1 MEELL
6 KSFWGMAA
14 TIVEGAA
21 ALLIF
26 IGATEAFAMSLLR
39 FRAPTAQKMQI
50 WMHFATWLLL
60 GLEFELAADVI
71 RTAIAPTW
79 SDIGQLASIAGIR
92 TFLSY
97 FLDKD
102 IEKVSDSGKNPYQK
116 SPSRQQPSRFTRD
129 ICFLNRLT
137 QTSKQITRNHQHW
150 RVHGTI

>member
-6 KSFWGMAA
+6 KSFWGIAA
-14 TIVEGAA
+14 TVVEGAA
-21 ALLIF
+21 ALLIT
-26 IGATEAFAMSLLR
+26 IGAVEAFVLSLLR
-39 FRAPTAQKMQI
+39 FRESTPVKMQI

-79 SDIGQLASIAGIR
+79 SDIGQLASIAAIR

-102 IEKVSDSGKNPYQK
+102 IEKVSYSRETEGSSSSSSGEA
-116 SPSRQQPSRFTRD
+116 SP
-129 ICFLNRLT
+129 
-137 QTSKQITRNHQHW
+137 
-150 RVHGTI
+150 

>member
-6 KSFWGMAA
+6 KSFWSVAA

-21 ALLIF
+21 ALLIT
-26 IGATEAFAMSLLR
+26 IGAAEAFAMSLLR
-39 FRAPTAQKMQI
+39 FRSPTPQKMQI

-79 SDIGQLASIAGIR
+79 SDIGQLASIAAIR

-102 IEKVSDSGKNPYQK
+102 IEKMSDSTRQTYQNPPQG
-116 SPSRQQPSRFTRD
+116 SA
-129 ICFLNRLT
+129 
-137 QTSKQITRNHQHW
+137 TSTS
-150 RVHGTI
+150 

>member
-6 KSFWGMAA
+6 KAFWGTAA

-21 ALLIF
+21 ALLIA
-26 IGATEAFAMSLLR
+26 IGAAEAFVMSLLR
-39 FRAPTAQKMQI
+39 FRAPTRQKMQI

-79 SDIGQLASIAGIR
+79 SDIGQLASIAAIR

-102 IEKVSDSGKNPYQK
+102 IEKVTVSRENRYSNQQRGSVAVDLPETP
-116 SPSRQQPSRFTRD
+116 PS
-129 ICFLNRLT
+129 
-137 QTSKQITRNHQHW
+137 
-150 RVHGTI
+150 

>member
-6 KSFWGMAA
+6 KSFWSLTA
-14 TIVEGAA
+14 TVVEGAA
-21 ALLIF
+21 ALLIT
-26 IGATEAFAMSLLR
+26 IGAAEAFTMSLLR
-39 FRAPTAQKMQI
+39 FRWPTPEKMRI

-79 SDIGQLASIAGIR
+79 SDIGQLASIAAIR

-102 IEKVSDSGKNPYQK
+102 IEKVSFSRNTDHRKEDSHPPEA
-116 SPSRQQPSRFTRD
+116 SVS
-129 ICFLNRLT
+129 
-137 QTSKQITRNHQHW
+137 
-150 RVHGTI
+150 

>member
-6 KSFWGMAA
+6 KSFWSMAA

-21 ALLIF
+21 ALLITV
-26 IGATEAFAMSLLR
+26 GAAEAFVMSLLR
-39 FRAPTAQKMQI
+39 FRASTPVKMQI

-79 SDIGQLASIAGIR
+79 SDIGQLASIAAIR

-97 FLDKD
+97 FLDRD
-102 IEKVSDSGKNPYQK
+102 IEEVADPLRSPHYQPPNSHPPDSPEA
-116 SPSRQQPSRFTRD
+116 PTP
-129 ICFLNRLT
+129 
-137 QTSKQITRNHQHW
+137 
-150 RVHGTI
+150 

>member
-6 KSFWGMAA
+6 RSFWGMAA

-21 ALLIF
+21 ALLITV
-26 IGATEAFAMSLLR
+26 GAAEAFVLSLWR
-39 FRAPTAQKMQI
+39 FRAPTAEKMRI

-79 SDIGQLASIAGIR
+79 SDIGQLASIAAIR

-102 IEKVSDSGKNPYQK
+102 IKEVSDVRRGPYQEG
-116 SPSRQQPSRFTRD
+116 SE
-129 ICFLNRLT
+129 
-137 QTSKQITRNHQHW
+137 
-150 RVHGTI
+150 V

>member
-1 MEELL
+1 MEDLL

-21 ALLIF
+21 ALLIA
-26 IGATEAFAMSLLR
+26 IGAAEAFVMSLIS
-39 FRAPTAQKMQI
+39 FRSPSAQKMQI

-79 SDIGQLASIAGIR
+79 SDIGQLASIAAIR

-102 IEKVSDSGKNPYQK
+102 IEKVSDSGKSPYQSRPQGS
-116 SPSRQQPSRFTRD
+116 SPLALPEASAS
-129 ICFLNRLT
+129 
-137 QTSKQITRNHQHW
+137 
-150 RVHGTI
+150 

>member
-21 ALLIF
+21 ALLIA
-26 IGATEAFAMSLLR
+26 IGAAEAFVMSLLR
-39 FRAPTAQKMQI
+39 FRSPTAQKMQI

-71 RTAIAPTW
+71 RTAIAPSWT
-79 SDIGQLASIAGIR
+79 DIGQLASIAAIR

-102 IEKVSDSGKNPYQK
+102 IEKVSDTRK
-116 SPSRQQPSRFTRD
+116 SPYR
-129 ICFLNRLT
+129 NRP
-137 QTSKQITRNHQHW
+137 QSS
-150 RVHGTI
+150 GTLDSPDAPAS

>member
-1 MEELL
+1 MEDLL
-6 KSFWGMAA
+6 KTFWGVAA

-21 ALLIF
+21 ALLIT
-26 IGATEAFAMSLLR
+26 IGAVEAFVMSLWR
-39 FRAPTAQKMQI
+39 FRSPTAQKMQI

-79 SDIGQLASIAGIR
+79 SDIGQLASIAAIR

-102 IEKVSDSGKNPYQK
+102 IENVSVSRKGPYQNRPK
-116 SPSRQQPSRFTRD
+116 GISPLD
-129 ICFLNRLT
+129 
-137 QTSKQITRNHQHW
+137 
-150 RVHGTI
+150 

>member
-21 ALLIF
+21 ALLIT
-26 IGATEAFAMSLLR
+26 IGAVEAFVMSLWR
-39 FRAPTAQKMQI
+39 FRARTPQKMQI

-79 SDIGQLASIAGIR
+79 SDIGQLASIAAIR
-92 TFLSY
+92 TFLSF

-102 IEKVSDSGKNPYQK
+102 IEKVSYSRENPGQD
-116 SPSRQQPSRFTRD
+116 RQEGS
-129 ICFLNRLT
+129 
-137 QTSKQITRNHQHW
+137 S
-150 RVHGTI
+150 VGS

>member
-6 KSFWGMAA
+6 KTFWGFAA

-21 ALLIF
+21 ALLIT
-26 IGATEAFAMSLLR
+26 IGAAEAFVMSLWQ
-39 FRAPTAQKMQI
+39 FRAPTAQKMQV

-79 SDIGQLASIAGIR
+79 SDIGQLASIAAIR

-97 FLDKD
+97 FLDRD
-102 IEKVSDSGKNPYQK
+102 IEEVADPLRSPYYRPQVSAPA
-116 SPSRQQPSRFTRD
+116 SPPEAP
-129 ICFLNRLT
+129 
-137 QTSKQITRNHQHW
+137 
-150 RVHGTI
+150 VP

>member
-6 KSFWGMAA
+6 KSFWGIAA

-21 ALLIF
+21 ALLIT
-26 IGATEAFAMSLLR
+26 IGAAEAFVMSLLR
-39 FRAPTAQKMQI
+39 FRSPTAQKMQI

-79 SDIGQLASIAGIR
+79 SDIGQLASIAAIR

-102 IEKVSDSGKNPYQK
+102 IKSVSDTRSGPYQDRTETS
-116 SPSRQQPSRFTRD
+116 SPPDSPETRT
-129 ICFLNRLT
+129 L
-137 QTSKQITRNHQHW
+137 
-150 RVHGTI
+150 

>member
-21 ALLIF
+21 ALLIT
-26 IGATEAFAMSLLR
+26 IGAAEAFVMSLLR
-39 FRAPTAQKMQI
+39 FRSPTAQKMQI

-79 SDIGQLASIAGIR
+79 SDIGQLASIAAICNIPAKG
-92 TFLSY
+92 F

-102 IEKVSDSGKNPYQK
+102 IKDVSDTRSGPYQD
-116 SPSRQQPSRFTRD
+116 RTE
-129 ICFLNRLT
+129 
-137 QTSKQITRNHQHW
+137 TSGPLDPPEARTP
-150 RVHGTI
+150 

>member
-1 MEELL
+1 MENLL

-21 ALLIF
+21 ALLIT
-26 IGATEAFAMSLLR
+26 IGAVEAFVMSIVR
-39 FRAPTAQKMQI
+39 FRAPTPQKMKI

-79 SDIGQLASIAGIR
+79 SDIGQLASIAAIR
-92 TFLSY
+92 TFLSF

-102 IEKVSDSGKNPYQK
+102 IEEVSISRESRYP
-116 SPSRQQPSRFTRD
+116 PSNRQDRSA
-129 ICFLNRLT
+129 N
-137 QTSKQITRNHQHW
+137 
-150 RVHGTI
+150 GTA

>member
-1 MEELL
+1 MEDLL
-6 KSFWGMAA
+6 KTFWGFTA

-21 ALLIF
+21 ALLIT
-26 IGATEAFAMSLLR
+26 IGAMEAFVMSLLR
-39 FRAPTAQKMQI
+39 FRSPTAQKMQI

-102 IEKVSDSGKNPYQK
+102 IENVSDTRNPYYKPSK
-116 SPSRQQPSRFTRD
+116 SAGPLDSSQAPAP
-129 ICFLNRLT
+129 
-137 QTSKQITRNHQHW
+137 
-150 RVHGTI
+150 

>member
-1 MEELL
+1 MEDLL
-6 KSFWGMAA
+6 KSFWSMAA

-21 ALLIF
+21 ALLIT
-26 IGATEAFAMSLLR
+26 IGAAEAFVMSLMR
-39 FRAPTAQKMQI
+39 FRAPTAQKMKI

-79 SDIGQLASIAGIR
+79 SDIGQLASIAAIR

-102 IEKVSDSGKNPYQK
+102 IEKVSVSEKAPYQT
-116 SPSRQQPSRFTRD
+116 RQQGSAPLPSPEAPAT
-129 ICFLNRLT
+129 
-137 QTSKQITRNHQHW
+137 
-150 RVHGTI
+150 

>member
-6 KSFWGMAA
+6 KSFWGLAA

-21 ALLIF
+21 ALLIT
-26 IGATEAFAMSLLR
+26 IGAVEAFVMSLMR
-39 FRAPTAQKMQI
+39 FRSPTAQKMQI

-79 SDIGQLASIAGIR
+79 SDIGQLASIAAIR

-102 IEKVSDSGKNPYQK
+102 IKSVSDTRSGPYQDRTEASGPLN
-116 SPSRQQPSRFTRD
+116 SPEARTP
-129 ICFLNRLT
+129 
-137 QTSKQITRNHQHW
+137 
-150 RVHGTI
+150 

>member
-1 MEELL
+1 MEDLL

-21 ALLIF
+21 ALLIA
-26 IGATEAFAMSLLR
+26 IGATEAFFMSLWR
-39 FRAPTAQKMQI
+39 FREPTAEKMRI

-102 IEKVSDSGKNPYQK
+102 IEKVADSGTSPYQRQTK
-116 SPSRQQPSRFTRD
+116 VVSPVDLSEGPT
-129 ICFLNRLT
+129 N
-137 QTSKQITRNHQHW
+137 
-150 RVHGTI
+150 

>member
-6 KSFWGMAA
+6 KSFWGIAA

-21 ALLIF
+21 ALLIA
-26 IGATEAFAMSLLR
+26 IGAAEAFVLSIWQ
-39 FRAPTAQKMQI
+39 FRSPTSQKMKI

-79 SDIGQLASIAGIR
+79 SDIGQLASIAAIR

-97 FLDKD
+97 FLDRD
-102 IEKVSDSGKNPYQK
+102 IEEVSDRHRSPYRIGPRLG
-116 SPSRQQPSRFTRD
+116 SSRFT
-129 ICFLNRLT
+129 
-137 QTSKQITRNHQHW
+137 
-150 RVHGTI
+150 

>member
-1 MEELL
+1 MEDLL
-6 KSFWGMAA
+6 KTFWGVAA

-21 ALLIF
+21 ALLIT
-26 IGATEAFAMSLLR
+26 IGAMEAFVMSLIR
-39 FRAPTAQKMQI
+39 FRSPTALKMKI

-102 IEKVSDSGKNPYQK
+102 IENMADSRSSY
-116 SPSRQQPSRFTRD
+116 RD
-129 ICFLNRLT
+129 MP
-137 QTSKQITRNHQHW
+137 KDITPLSSSE
-150 RVHGTI
+150 TPAP

>member
-6 KSFWGMAA
+6 KSFWGFAA

-21 ALLIF
+21 ALLIT
-26 IGATEAFAMSLLR
+26 IGAAEAFVMSLWQ
-39 FRAPTAQKMQI
+39 FRAPTAQKMRV

-79 SDIGQLASIAGIR
+79 SDIGQLASIAAIR

-97 FLDKD
+97 FLDRD
-102 IEKVSDSGKNPYQK
+102 IEEVADPLRSPYSRPRVSAFS
-116 SPSRQQPSRFTRD
+116 SPPD
-129 ICFLNRLT
+129 AP
-137 QTSKQITRNHQHW
+137 
-150 RVHGTI
+150 VP

>member
-1 MEELL
+1 MEDLL

-21 ALLIF
+21 ALLIT
-26 IGATEAFAMSLLR
+26 IGAAEAFAMSLWR
-39 FRAPTAQKMQI
+39 FRSPTAQKMQI

-79 SDIGQLASIAGIR
+79 SDIGQLASIAAIR

-102 IEKVSDSGKNPYQK
+102 IEKVSDSSISPYQDRPQEK
-116 SPSRQQPSRFTRD
+116 SLLASPQAPQS
-129 ICFLNRLT
+129 
-137 QTSKQITRNHQHW
+137 
-150 RVHGTI
+150 